1 MQLLAE
7 RDKSIEALE
16 RRIQSLQTMPEE
28 KPTNDLKEELKY
40 ISDAKEKAEREKQR
54 LETQLEKMKLQQK
67 ERESRNTSISD
78 TELKRISQIAKTEQ
92 ALQLFET
99 NFSTIKNNKSIIKS
113 DPDLKTRLE
122 ILNNR
127 INDLLSEINL

>member
-1 MQLLAE
+1 
-7 RDKSIEALE
+7 
-16 RRIQSLQTMPEE
+16 
-28 KPTNDLKEELKY
+28 
-40 ISDAKEKAEREKQR
+40 
-54 LETQLEKMKLQQK
+54 MKLQQK